1 MPRHPRREGVSRLYA
16 GSHVVALSRH
26 RLGLGPRWS
35 GDWRDRTYSP
45 RLWPTG
51 SMASGGGEGEGFF
64 RGRGEGR
71 VRGEG
76 VGAEP
81 LKLEGLVAA
90 MLWQRRSKHDP
101 PTPNPPPSLRGFG
114 GALSPWMPWPAAGGA
129 GCPVAPWDPRGHAEP
144 DRANEG
150 DGQGLHKR
158 GAFARLASQ
167 HGRG

>member
-1 MPRHPRREGVSRLYA
+1 M
-16 GSHVVALSRH
+16 
-26 RLGLGPRWS
+26 
-35 GDWRDRTYSP
+35 
-45 RLWPTG
+45 
-51 SMASGGGEGEGFF
+51 
-64 RGRGEGR
+64 
-71 VRGEG
+71 RGEG

-101 PTPNPPPSLRGFG
+101 PTPNPPLPSGVR

-150 DGQGLHKR
+150 DGEGLHKR

>member
-1 MPRHPRREGVSRLYA
+1 MR
-16 GSHVVALSRH
+16 
-26 RLGLGPRWS
+26 
-35 GDWRDRTYSP
+35 
-45 RLWPTG
+45 
-51 SMASGGGEGEGFF
+51 GGGGG
-64 RGRGEGR
+64 
-71 VRGEG
+71 
-76 VGAEP
+76 GAEP

-150 DGQGLHKR
+150 DGEGLHKR

>member
-1 MPRHPRREGVSRLYA
+1 M
-16 GSHVVALSRH
+16 VALSRH

-45 RLWPTG
+45 RLGPRVPWRP
-51 SMASGGGEGEGFF
+51 GGGEGEGFF

-90 MLWQRRSKHDP
+90 MLWQR
-101 PTPNPPPSLRGFG
+101 
-114 GALSPWMPWPAAGGA
+114 
-129 GCPVAPWDPRGHAEP
+129 
-144 DRANEG
+144 
-150 DGQGLHKR
+150 
-158 GAFARLASQ
+158 
-167 HGRG
+167 